1 MSDLTKN
8 PNYNGGQLSSANC
21 RLTPPRGGVAALISG
36 RVPAFLRCRSE
47 VAKRSHSVLSAAAT
61 EQAML
66 ARDRPM
72 DKLTF
77 WKRLRETVSAYRS
90 QLRFSLRMT
99 AAGLLALIVAQS
111 LALPLHGLWVVL
123 TAVVVTQMSV
133 GGSLRATIE
142 YTIGTLG
149 GAVYAAAI
157 GVLVPHAGTIAQG
170 VVLAVTI
177 GPLAFAAAI
186 NPNFRVAPFSAVLVL
201 LLSGQIG
208 EGPIESA
215 FTRFLEVALGGA
227 IAIIVSVL
235 VLSQRAHGLGVET
248 AAQILQRMARGFPE
262 LLAGFT
268 QRLDADNLGSSVIAF
283 QGIAAEAKRERLV
296 ALGSEPDPA
305 PLSRTLLRLRHDFVI
320 IGRAVTPFPS
330 EIAQRLGPLLS
341 RVGQDVSE
349 FLSGSATALTL
360 RRDSPSLQA
369 AEASLRS
376 YGLAI
381 NSLRNEGLTRAL
393 SDSEVERLFAL
404 SFALEQL
411 HHNLSDLA
419 RCVWEWAGGVGA
431 KTMV

>member
-1 MSDLTKN
+1 M
-8 PNYNGGQLSSANC
+8 LS
-21 RLTPPRGGVAALISG
+21 
-36 RVPAFLRCRSE
+36 
-47 VAKRSHSVLSAAAT
+47 
-61 EQAML
+61 
-66 ARDRPM
+66 RDRRM
-72 DKLTF
+72 DKLTL
-77 WKRLRETVSAYRS
+77 WKRLRETVGAYRS

-99 AAGLLALIVAQS
+99 AAGLFALVVAQS

-149 GAVYAAAI
+149 GAIYAAAI
-157 GVLVPHAGTIAQG
+157 GVLVPHAGAIAQG
-170 VVLAVTI
+170 GVLALTI
-177 GPLAFAAAI
+177 APLAFVAAI

-201 LLSGQIG
+201 LLSGQLG

-227 IAIIVSVL
+227 IAIVVSLL
-235 VLSQRAHGLGVET
+235 VFSQRAHGLGGEA
-248 AAQILQRMARGFPE
+248 AAQILERMAKGFPE
-262 LLAGFT
+262 LLTGFT
-268 QRLDADNLGSSVIAF
+268 QRLDANKVRQLQDDLGRSVIAF
-283 QGIAAEAKRERLV
+283 QEIAAEAKRERLV

-305 PLSRTLLRLRHDFVI
+305 PLSRTLLRLRHDFVL

-330 EIAQRLGPLLS
+330 DIAQRLDPLLN

-349 FLSGSATALTL
+349 FLGGGATALV
-360 RRDSPSLQA
+360 RRRACPSLQP
-369 AEASLRS
+369 AEASLKA

-404 SFALEQL
+404 SFALEQF
-411 HHNLSDLA
+411 HHNLIDLA
-419 RCVWEWAGGVGA
+419 RCVREWTGDVRA
-431 KTMV
+431 KATA

>member
-1 MSDLTKN
+1 MAREH
-8 PNYNGGQLSSANC
+8 PACQGGRMKPS
-21 RLTPPRGGVAALISG
+21 
-36 RVPAFLRCRSE
+36 PATGLDASHLL
-47 VAKRSHSVLSAAAT
+47 KRSPCALLRWELLSR
-61 EQAML
+61 E
-66 ARDRPM
+66 RRM

-77 WKRLRETVSAYRS
+77 WKRLRETFSGYRS

-149 GAVYAAAI
+149 GAIYAAAI
-157 GVLVPHAGTIAQG
+157 GVLVPHAGAIAQG
-170 VVLAVTI
+170 GVLALTI
-177 GPLAFAAAI
+177 APLAFVAAI

-201 LLSGQIG
+201 LLSGQLG

-227 IAIIVSVL
+227 IALIVSLL
-235 VLSQRAHGLGVET
+235 VFSQRAHHLGAEA
-248 AAQILQRMARGFPE
+248 AAQILQRMAKDFPE

-268 QRLDADNLGSSVIAF
+268 QRLNANKMRQLQDDLGRSVIAF
-283 QGIAAEAKRERLV
+283 QEIAAEAKRERLV
-296 ALGSEPDPA
+296 ALGSEPDPG

-320 IGRAVTPFPS
+320 IGRAITPLPS
-330 EIAQRLGPLLS
+330 DIAQRLESLLS
-341 RVGQDVSE
+341 RVGQDASE
-349 FLSGSATALTL
+349 FPGGSATALVL

-369 AEASLRS
+369 TEASLKT

-381 NSLRNEGLTRAL
+381 NSLRSEGLTRAL
-393 SDSEVERLFAL
+393 SNSEVERLFAL
-404 SFALEQL
+404 SFALEQF
-411 HHNLSDLA
+411 HHNLIDLA
-419 RCVWEWAGGVGA
+419 RCVREWAGGFVA
-431 KTMV
+431 KPTL

>member
-1 MSDLTKN
+1 
-8 PNYNGGQLSSANC
+8 
-21 RLTPPRGGVAALISG
+21 
-36 RVPAFLRCRSE
+36 
-47 VAKRSHSVLSAAAT
+47 
-61 EQAML
+61 
-66 ARDRPM
+66 M

-77 WKRLRETVSAYRS
+77 RQRLREAFSVYRS

-157 GVLVPHAGTIAQG
+157 GVLFPHAGALAQGGVLALTIA
-170 VVLAVTI
+170 
-177 GPLAFAAAI
+177 PLAFAAAL

-201 LLSGQIG
+201 LLSGQLG

-215 FTRFLEVALGGA
+215 FTRFMEVALGGA
-227 IAIIVSVL
+227 IAIFISLL
-235 VLSQRAHGLGVET
+235 VFSQRAHSLGSES
-248 AAQILQRMARGFPE
+248 AAQILQGMAKGFPE

-268 QRLDADNLGSSVIAF
+268 QQRDVNKMRDLQDDLGRSVIAF
-283 QGIAAEAKRERLV
+283 QGIVAEAKRERLV
-296 ALGSEPDPA
+296 ALGSDPDPA

-320 IGRAVTPFPS
+320 IGRAATPFPDD
-330 EIAQRLGPLLS
+330 IVQRLEPLLS
-341 RVGQDVSE
+341 RLGQDISG
-349 FLSGSATALTL
+349 FLGDSATALML
-360 RRDSPSLQA
+360 RRDAPSLQP
-369 AEASLRS
+369 AEAALKA

-381 NSLRNEGLTRAL
+381 NALRNEGLTRAL
-393 SDSEVERLFAL
+393 SNSEVERLFAL

-411 HHNLSDLA
+411 HNNLIDLA
-419 RCVWEWAGGVGA
+419 RCVREWAGGMGA
-431 KTMV
+431 KLSAEVGN